1 MTLPTITATG
11 RLGADPELRYLGS
24 GKPVANFRIACDDRR
39 KEGDEWKT
47 LSTTWLAVDQW
58 GDEAE
63 AAAEHLK
70 KGDLVTVVGQLNVRE
85 YDTNDGTKRLSVEIK
100 YGRVS
105 KALPRGAK
113 GSTDAGMR
121 LPASNPTNPWDQQ
134 GGGQAWATPTTSEP
148 PF

>member
-85 YDTNDGTKRLSVEIK
+85 YDANDGSKRLSVEIK

-105 KALPRGAK
+105 RPLPKTKSGTGAPIQQQ
-113 GSTDAGMR
+113 A
-121 LPASNPTNPWDQQ
+121 PSNPWNTQ
-134 GGGQAWATPTTSEP
+134 GGAQSWGTQTTDQP